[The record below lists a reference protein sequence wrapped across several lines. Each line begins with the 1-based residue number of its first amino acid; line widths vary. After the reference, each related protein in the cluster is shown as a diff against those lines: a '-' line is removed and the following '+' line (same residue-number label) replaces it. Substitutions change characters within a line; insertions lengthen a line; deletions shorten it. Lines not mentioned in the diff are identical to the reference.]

1 MTARGDLT
9 ERVRLSTRAQALVSG
24 ELSPEDLDDEELM
37 RGQVREASGRFAHK
51 PPSLIPRQLRDEL
64 QRRLL
69 ARGDEILK
77 RGYLVATQLMV
88 EVVQDQ
94 NVPVKERLSAA
105 KFIIDKIA
113 PDKIE
118 VVHRSETPIE
128 QMLREAMSEGGLV
141 VGSSASIVEEENT
154 HGRLP
159 AGPTQQP

>member
-1 MTARGDLT
+1 M
-9 ERVRLSTRAQALVSG
+9 ERVRLSSRAQALVSG

-37 RGQVREASGRFAHK
+37 RGQVREDSGRFAHK

-77 RGYLVATQLMV
+77 RGYLVSTQLLV
-88 EVVQDQ
+88 EVVQDP
-94 NVPVKERLSAA
+94 NVPVKERTSAA

-141 VGSSASIVEEENT
+141 VGSTASIVEEENT

>member
-1 MTARGDLT
+1 MTD
-9 ERVRLSTRAQALVSG
+9 ALDDG
-24 ELSPEDLDDEELM
+24 PFFHGTAIELSPEDLDDEELM

-77 RGYLVATQLMV
+77 RGYLVSTQLLV
-88 EVVQDQ
+88 EVVQDP
-94 NVPVKERLSAA
+94 NVPVKERTSAA

-141 VGSSASIVEEENT
+141 VGSTASIVEEENT

>member
-1 MTARGDLT
+1 MPSGDLT
-9 ERVRLSTRAQALVSG
+9 ERVRLSARAQALVSG

-37 RGQVREASGRFAHK
+37 RGQVREDSGRFAHK

-77 RGYLVATQLMV
+77 RGYLVSTQLLV
-88 EVVQDQ
+88 EVVQDP
-94 NVPVKERLSAA
+94 NVPVKERTSAA

-141 VGSSASIVEEENT
+141 VGSTASIVEEENT